1 VSGLGSRILRNF
13 DYVKLWGK
21 NAKVFVTT
29 EFLFSIFMSWVE
41 LYKAI
46 FMRSLGFNEI
56 FIGFVLMLPLIPQ
69 IFLPI
74 LGGYL
79 ADRFG
84 RKRVL
89 MSFDSIGWIG
99 STVAWV
105 VARDPIHVVIAALLQ
120 GLSTTIYGV
129 WETILVEDT
138 QPHYRASIYSTIQT
152 MYIFSGLLTPGAGIL
167 VSLYGVEQG
176 SRFIFLAFLLALIV
190 IFTTHQALLTESKIG
205 VLLSSKDMVESS
217 TPRVSYVEVLKA
229 IMKHKK
235 LLIVFALTT
244 IGTIQYQLATIFK
257 PLYLSD
263 PRALALDESIISVVP
278 MASSIPSLIALFFLI
293 PKLSLTRIR
302 KALLFCYACGILGLV
317 TLVVAPKGSLTL
329 AVLSAI
335 LDSARYIA
343 VFCIL
348 RTLLVNTIDEANELL
363 RAKVMS
369 LIIAFPALVSWP
381 MPVVGGYLYTLS
393 PALPFVVTI
402 LLLIL
407 SVYLIVKIKES
418 ASAADVVAGLVTTR

>member
-1 VSGLGSRILRNF
+1 MPGPGNWIIRNF
-13 DYVKLWGK
+13 DYVKLWGR
-21 NAKVFVTT
+21 NAKIFVST
-29 EFLFSIFMSWVE
+29 EILFAIFMSWVE

-69 IFLPI
+69 MFLPI

-84 RKRVL
+84 RKRIL
-89 MSFDSIGWIG
+89 MVFDSVGWIG
-99 STVAWV
+99 SAAVWV
-105 VARDPIHVVIAALLQ
+105 VAREPIHVIAAALLQ

-129 WETILVEDT
+129 WETLLVEDT
-138 QPHYRASIYSTIQT
+138 QPHHRASIYSTIQM
-152 MYIFSGLLTPGAGIL
+152 MYVFAGLLTPGAGAL
-167 VSLYGVEQG
+167 VSMYGVEQG
-176 SRFIFLAFLLALIV
+176 SRYIFLAYLLALIAM
-190 IFTTHQALLTESKIG
+190 FSTRQALLTESRIG
-205 VLLSSKDMVESS
+205 VLLSKKGAEESS
-217 TPRVSYVEVLKA
+217 MPGVSYMGVLRA
-229 IMKHKK
+229 IAKHRK

-244 IGTIQYQLATIFK
+244 IGTIQYELATIFK

-263 PRALALDESIISVVP
+263 PKALALDESIISVVP
-278 MASSIPSLIALFFLI
+278 TASSIPSLMALFFVI
-293 PKLSLTRIR
+293 PKLGISRIR

-317 TLVVAPKGSLTL
+317 ALIAAPKGSLGL

-348 RTLLVNTIDEANELL
+348 RILLVNTIDEANELL

-381 MPVVGGYLYTLS
+381 MPMIGGYLYTLS
-393 PALPFVVTI
+393 PALPFLVAT

-407 SVYLIVKIKES
+407 SLYLVVKI
-418 ASAADVVAGLVTTR
+418 R

>member
-1 VSGLGSRILRNF
+1 MPGLGSRILGNF
-13 DYVKLWGK
+13 DYVRLWGR
-21 NAKVFVTT
+21 NAKIFVAT
-29 EFLFSIFMSWVE
+29 EILFAVFMSWVE

-69 IFLPI
+69 MFLPI

-84 RKRVL
+84 RKRIL
-89 MSFDSIGWIG
+89 MVFDSVGWLG
-99 STVAWV
+99 STAAWI
-105 VARDPIHVVIAALLQ
+105 VAREPIHVVVAALLQ

-129 WETILVEDT
+129 WETLLVEDT
-138 QPHYRASIYSTIQT
+138 QPHHRATIYSTIQM
-152 MYIFSGLLTPGAGIL
+152 MYVFSGLLTPGAGAL
-167 VSLYGVEQG
+167 VSMYGVEQG
-176 SRFIFLAFLLALIV
+176 SRYIFLAYLLALIAM
-190 IFTTHQALLTESKIG
+190 FSTRQALLTESRIG
-205 VLLSSKDMVESS
+205 VLLSSKGTEESS
-217 TPRVSYVEVLKA
+217 SGVGYVEVLKA
-229 IMKHKK
+229 IAKHKK

-244 IGTIQYQLATIFK
+244 IGTIQYELATIFK

-263 PRALALDESIISVVP
+263 PKALALDESIISVVP
-278 MASSIPSLIALFFLI
+278 MASSIPSLIALFYVI
-293 PKLSLTRIR
+293 PKLSISRIR

-317 TLVVAPKGSLTL
+317 TLVVAPKGSLSL

-381 MPVVGGYLYTLS
+381 MPMVGGYLYTIS
-393 PALPFVVTI
+393 PALPFLVTT

-407 SVYLIVKIKES
+407 SVYLVAKI
-418 ASAADVVAGLVTTR
+418 

>member
-1 VSGLGSRILRNF
+1 MPGPGNWIMRNF
-13 DYVKLWGK
+13 DYVKLWGR
-21 NAKVFVTT
+21 NAKIFVST
-29 EFLFSIFMSWVE
+29 EILFAIFMSWVE

-69 IFLPI
+69 MFLPI

-84 RKRVL
+84 RKRIL
-89 MSFDSIGWIG
+89 MVFDSVGWIG
-99 STVAWV
+99 STAAWV
-105 VARDPIHVVIAALLQ
+105 VAREPIHVIAAALLQ

-129 WETILVEDT
+129 WETLLVEDT
-138 QPHYRASIYSTIQT
+138 QPHHRASIYSTIQM
-152 MYIFSGLLTPGAGIL
+152 MYVFAGLLTPGAGAL
-167 VSLYGVEQG
+167 VSMYGVEQG
-176 SRFIFLAFLLALIV
+176 SRYIFLAYLLALV
-190 IFTTHQALLTESKIG
+190 FMFSTRQALLTESRIG
-205 VLLSSKDMVESS
+205 VLLSRKGADEPSK
-217 TPRVSYVEVLKA
+217 PGVSYMGVLRA
-229 IMKHKK
+229 IARHRK

-244 IGTIQYQLATIFK
+244 IGTIQYELATIFK

-263 PRALALDESIISVVP
+263 PKALALDESIISVVP
-278 MASSIPSLIALFFLI
+278 MASSIPSLLALFFVI
-293 PKLSLTRIR
+293 PKLGIARIR

-317 TLVVAPKGSLTL
+317 TLVAAPKGSLAL

-348 RTLLVNTIDEANELL
+348 RILLVNTIDEANELL

-381 MPVVGGYLYTLS
+381 MPMIGGYLYTLG
-393 PALPFVVTI
+393 PALPFMAAT
-402 LLLIL
+402 LLLVL
-407 SVYLIVKIKES
+407 SVYLVVKI
-418 ASAADVVAGLVTTR
+418 

>member
-1 VSGLGSRILRNF
+1 MLCVRRGHVPEFYRKILKNF
-13 DYVKLWGK
+13 DYVKLWGR
-21 NAKVFVTT
+21 NAKVFVST
-29 EFLFSIFMSWVE
+29 EILFAIFVSWVE

-69 IFLPI
+69 TFLPI

-89 MSFDSIGWIG
+89 MFFDSVGWIG
-99 STVAWV
+99 STAAW
-105 VARDPIHVVIAALLQ
+105 ALAQEPIHVIVAALLQ

-129 WETILVEDT
+129 WETLLVEDT

-152 MYIFSGLLTPGAGIL
+152 IYVFSGILTPGAGAL
-167 VSLYGVEQG
+167 VSLYGVELG
-176 SRFIFLAFLLALIV
+176 SRYIFLAYLLALIGM
-190 IFTTHQALLTESKIG
+190 FATRQALLTESKIG
-205 VLLSSKDMVESS
+205 ILLSSKGTEKASMHG
-217 TPRVSYVEVLKA
+217 VSYVEVLKA
-229 IMKHKK
+229 ITKHKK

-244 IGTIQYQLATIFK
+244 IGAIQYQMATIFK

-278 MASSIPSLIALFFLI
+278 MASSIPSLLALFFII
-293 PKLSLTRIR
+293 PRLNLERIR

-317 TLVVAPKGSLTL
+317 VLIIAPKGSLTL
-329 AVLSAI
+329 AILSAI

-381 MPVVGGYLYTLS
+381 MPMVGGYLYTSS
-393 PALPFVVTI
+393 PALPFIVTM

-407 SVYLIVKIKES
+407 SMYL
-418 ASAADVVAGLVTTR
+418 VAFI

>member
-1 VSGLGSRILRNF
+1 MPGLGNRIFRNF
-13 DYVKLWGK
+13 EYVKLWGR
-21 NAKVFVTT
+21 NAKVFVAT
-29 EFLFSIFMSWVE
+29 EILFAIFMSWVE

-56 FIGFVLMLPLIPQ
+56 FIGFVLMLPLLPQ
-69 IFLPI
+69 MFLPI
-74 LGGYL
+74 LGGYM

-84 RKRVL
+84 RKRIL
-89 MSFDSIGWIG
+89 MVFDSVGWIG

-105 VARDPIHVVIAALLQ
+105 VAREPIHVIVAALLQ

-129 WETILVEDT
+129 WETLLVEDT
-138 QPHYRASIYSTIQT
+138 QPHHRATIYSTIQM
-152 MYIFSGLLTPGAGIL
+152 MYVFSGLLTPGAGAL
-167 VSLYGVEQG
+167 VSMYGVEQG
-176 SRFIFLAFLLALIV
+176 SRYIFLAYLLALIAM
-190 IFTTHQALLTESKIG
+190 FATRQTLLTESRIG
-205 VLLSSKDMVESS
+205 VLLSSKGTEESS
-217 TPRVSYVEVLKA
+217 LPGVGYVEVLRA
-229 IMKHKK
+229 IAKHKK

-244 IGTIQYQLATIFK
+244 IGTVQYELSTIFK

-278 MASSIPSLIALFFLI
+278 MASSIPSLIALFYVI
-293 PKLSLTRIR
+293 PKLGISRIR

-317 TLVVAPKGSLTL
+317 TLVVAPKGSLAL
-329 AVLSAI
+329 AILSAI
-335 LDSARYIA
+335 LDSARFIA

-381 MPVVGGYLYTLS
+381 MPMIGGYLYTFS
-393 PALPFVVTI
+393 PAYPFLATT

-407 SVYLIVKIKES
+407 SVYLVAKI
-418 ASAADVVAGLVTTR
+418 